1 MGLLDEVLKTMQAG
15 GVPNDPRARPA
26 PVPAPTPGAP
36 ASHGMSPMAK
46 ALLALLATYA
56 AKNLRQAP
64 SQAPTSAP
72 GRSGGTVTADN
83 MPGGG
88 RLDDLLKGPLGGLLR
103 GGQGA
108 GTAAGGGLGD
118 LLKGPLGG
126 LLAGATAGTAI
137 NGGLGDLLKQLQ
149 QSGQGD
155 AVNSW
160 IGSGPNKPIQ
170 GRDLESALGSG
181 ALATLAGQTGMQYN
195 DLLGGLSQTLPRFV
209 DALTPDGRL
218 MSDAEAEQTL

>member
-1 MGLLDEVLKTMQAG
+1 MQLRHARFGWGKSQNRDQEFLMGLLDEVLKTMQAAG
-15 GVPNDPRARPA
+15 GPNDPRARPA

-46 ALLALLATYA
+46 ALLALLAAYA
-56 AKNLRQAP
+56 AKNLSKAP
-64 SQAPTSAP
+64 SETPTSP
-72 GRSGGTVTADN
+72 SGRSGGTVTADN

-126 LLAGATAGTAI
+126 LLGGAAAGTAM
-137 NGGLGDLLKQLQ
+137 NGGLSCSRAVKRMPSTPGSAADRT
-149 QSGQGD
+149 SPSRD
-155 AVNSW
+155 AISRAHL
-160 IGSGPNKPIQ
+160 GPTP
-170 GRDLESALGSG
+170 S
-181 ALATLAGQTGMQYN
+181 
-195 DLLGGLSQTLPRFV
+195 PRSP
-209 DALTPDGRL
+209 ARPACTTP
-218 MSDAEAEQTL
+218 

>member
-1 MGLLDEVLKTMQAG
+1 
-15 GVPNDPRARPA
+15 
-26 PVPAPTPGAP
+26 
-36 ASHGMSPMAK
+36 MSPMAK

-56 AKNLRQAP
+56 ATNLRQAP
-64 SQAPTSAP
+64 SEAPTSP
-72 GRSGGTVTADN
+72 SGRSGGTVTADN

-88 RLDDLLKGPLGGLLR
+88 QLDDLLKGPLGGLLR

-126 LLAGATAGTAI
+126 LLAGAAAGTAI

-149 QSGQGD
+149 QNGQGD

-170 GRDLESALGSG
+170 GRDLESALGSRCPRYARQPDRHAIQRPARG
-181 ALATLAGQTGMQYN
+181 AEPSTSALRGRAHSGRSAYERTRQAEHTL
-195 DLLGGLSQTLPRFV
+195 
-209 DALTPDGRL
+209 
-218 MSDAEAEQTL
+218 

>member
-15 GVPNDPRARPA
+15 GVPNDLRARPA
-26 PVPAPTPGAP
+26 PVPAPTPGVP
-36 ASHGMSPMAK
+36 ESHGMSPMAK
-46 ALLALLATYA
+46 ALLGLLAAYA
-56 AKNLRQAP
+56 AKNLRKAP
-64 SQAPTSAP
+64 SEAPTSP
-72 GRSGGTVTADN
+72 SVRSGGTVTADN

-88 RLDDLLKGPLGGLLR
+88 RLGDLLKGPLGGLLR

-126 LLAGATAGTAI
+126 LLAGAAAGTAI
-137 NGGLGDLLKQLQ
+137 NGGLGDLLKQMQ

-160 IGSGPNKPIQ
+160 IGTGPNKPIQ
-170 GRDLESALGSG
+170 GRDLESALGSD

-195 DLLGGLSQTLPRFV
+195 DLLGGLSQALPRFV